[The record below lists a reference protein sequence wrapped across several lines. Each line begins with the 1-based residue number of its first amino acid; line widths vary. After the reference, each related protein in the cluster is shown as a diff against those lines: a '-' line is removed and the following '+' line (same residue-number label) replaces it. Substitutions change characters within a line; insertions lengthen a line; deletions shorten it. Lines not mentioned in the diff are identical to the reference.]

1 MTASKGSY
9 PLSYLSLTF
18 FFFFFFFL
26 LPFFFLFPLGLFPL
40 GFLPLGLFPL
50 GGLGLG
56 TELGGLGLG
65 LGVAGFDTGGVR
77 PPHLKSDAGYLLYLQ
92 TMDRIQLYSEETRA
106 YTPGNVL

>member
-1 MTASKGSY
+1 MTSSKGSY

-56 TELGGLGLG
+56 LGA
-65 LGVAGFDTGGVR
+65 AGFDTGGVR

>member
-9 PLSYLSLTF
+9 PLSYLSLT
-18 FFFFFFFL
+18 FFFFFFL

-40 GFLPLGLFPL
+40 GFLPLGLFVP
-50 GGLGLG
+50 
-56 TELGGLGLG
+56 LGGLGLG